1 MSEMPSE
8 YHRASPALK
17 GIVVAFALACS
28 AMAQASDAT
37 RLRSASSLDDSADLI
52 NENTA
57 SFVTADRMETTDDN
71 IYLTG
76 NAEVRRAGTVIR
88 GDKITYTQSTDTVN
102 VKGNAVVIRE
112 GARFTGP
119 ELSYQ
124 IETQSGEMQDVSYE
138 YAAKGVRGQTQYAQ
152 FTSGV
157 NTQFRNATLTTC
169 KPGSKAWWVEAD
181 TLTID
186 EDSQMAYAEDVSFH
200 LAGLPV
206 MATPWAMF
214 PTGTQR
220 QSGLLTPTM
229 GMSSTRGL
237 DFSIPIYWN
246 IAPNYDYT
254 FTPRVMTKRGVI
266 LGNEFRFLTPYM
278 GGEITYDYLPDDKE
292 TNDSRYG
299 AQVLAWARWN
309 GFNLNV
315 DYNKVSDGRY
325 IADFSNN
332 IYDTSES
339 VLAQDFRLSY
349 GQSFWHTSLSVEKN
363 QPLARDDGSTYSK
376 PYEKVPQ
383 WQWRGYLADLG
394 GFEVK
399 SLFEATR
406 FSHPD
411 KDRRVQGDRFYMN
424 HSVAYPMRGPAWF
437 ITPKAMITGIGYN
450 LDEMNK
456 LSNSIR
462 DTYDKNSSI
471 FAPSFS
477 LDSGLIF
484 ERDTSWFGKSAMQ
497 TLEPRLFYTYTP
509 YRDQSRM
516 PTFDSSY
523 ADLSS
528 SSFFSEN
535 LFTGHDRL
543 SEANQLSLVLTSR
556 YLDRKSGNEFL
567 RASIGQRYYFND
579 QRVPLYRGGTIG
591 VTDEVKSDFL
601 ASFSARVTKDIS
613 TTATAQYSTSESRFS
628 RINAG
633 IRWHP
638 KPSAV
643 MGLYYRYNYVPDLP
657 QYRDDRIKQVDFAVQ
672 WPLTNSLYGLARYN
686 YSLYYKEPVEMLAG
700 IEYVADCWALR
711 LVAQRYLTDQDKYD
725 TSFYVQLELTGLG
738 SVGSNPLEELRR
750 NIPGYQSPTASPGLT
765 GLYDYYE

>member
-17 GIVVAFALACS
+17 GIVVACALACS

-37 RLRSASSLDDSADLI
+37 RLRSASSLDDSPDLI

-186 EDSQMAYAEDVSFH
+186 EDTQMAYAEDVSFH
-200 LAGLPV
+200 LAGIPV

-292 TNDSRYG
+292 DGGSRYG
-299 AQVLAWARWN
+299 AQVLAWAQWN
-309 GFNLNV
+309 GLRFNM
-315 DYNKVSDGRY
+315 DYN
-325 IADFSNN
+325 
-332 IYDTSES
+332 
-339 VLAQDFRLSY
+339 
-349 GQSFWHTSLSVEKN
+349 
-363 QPLARDDGSTYSK
+363 
-376 PYEKVPQ
+376 
-383 WQWRGYLADLG
+383 
-394 GFEVK
+394 
-399 SLFEATR
+399 
-406 FSHPD
+406 
-411 KDRRVQGDRFYMN
+411 
-424 HSVAYPMRGPAWF
+424 
-437 ITPKAMITGIGYN
+437 
-450 LDEMNK
+450 
-456 LSNSIR
+456 
-462 DTYDKNSSI
+462 
-471 FAPSFS
+471 
-477 LDSGLIF
+477 
-484 ERDTSWFGKSAMQ
+484 
-497 TLEPRLFYTYTP
+497 
-509 YRDQSRM
+509 
-516 PTFDSSY
+516 
-523 ADLSS
+523 
-528 SSFFSEN
+528 
-535 LFTGHDRL
+535 
-543 SEANQLSLVLTSR
+543 LSL
-556 YLDRKSGNEFL
+556 
-567 RASIGQRYYFND
+567 IH
-579 QRVPLYRGGTIG
+579 I
-591 VTDEVKSDFL
+591 
-601 ASFSARVTKDIS
+601 
-613 TTATAQYSTSESRFS
+613 
-628 RINAG
+628 
-633 IRWHP
+633 
-638 KPSAV
+638 
-643 MGLYYRYNYVPDLP
+643 
-657 QYRDDRIKQVDFAVQ
+657 
-672 WPLTNSLYGLARYN
+672 
-686 YSLYYKEPVEMLAG
+686 
-700 IEYVADCWALR
+700 
-711 LVAQRYLTDQDKYD
+711 
-725 TSFYVQLELTGLG
+725 
-738 SVGSNPLEELRR
+738 
-750 NIPGYQSPTASPGLT
+750 
-765 GLYDYYE
+765 